1 MKRTL
6 VTALLLPF
14 FLLTVG
20 SLGCKAAA
28 LPLSAPVAAVMAE
41 EGLTVNPSTIQHFSV
56 RKNGTTRLRDVP
68 PLAKGRCFI
77 PSGMKQ
83 RGNTP
88 RKRGVYCHCRDSTSE
103 VSAECAE
110 CIDVPPTRTVAAA
123 TVAQHDEVVMFL
135 CQPSAATSLCEG
147 GLSSTQETAEQTSPT
162 AEEQVGALEQLTRQK
177 ARQLWEEHL
186 SDALPQTA
194 RQQLEDWYW
203 QEPFEQNGW
212 DWGELWQRMNRS
224 IQEKLRTLLH
234 ELLDEPLRLLGTLI
248 GMVVLCAVLG
258 AMRQNG
264 TVSGMDDPF
273 GVVAAA
279 SALVLLGEPVFGC
292 VERTVQ
298 SLRECSLFVMSFAPV
313 LSGILIAGGSPASAG
328 AYNLMLYFVSQLL
341 AELASKTLLPLLG
354 VYLALCILSPLAPF
368 LQVGQLTRAIH
379 RLTCWGL
386 GVLTTLFVGILSLQT
401 VIGSGGD
408 GILLK
413 TSKFLVGS
421 FVPVIGGT
429 LSDAM
434 GAARSCLH
442 LMKGLVGSLGMAVA
456 VLTFLPVLIE
466 VTGWYL
472 MLHTA
477 AWAAQMLDCSRMS
490 GVLRSVASAFSILL
504 ALVVC
509 FGLLVL
515 VSTTMVLSVG
525 VA

>member
-28 LPLSAPVAAVMAE
+28 LPLSAPVAAAMAE

-147 GLSSTQETAEQTSPT
+147 GLSSTQQSACYSQ
-162 AEEQVGALEQLTRQK
+162 QVGALEQLTRQK
-177 ARQLWEEHL
+177 TRQLWEEHL

-203 QEPFEQNGW
+203 QEPFEQNRW
-212 DWGELWQRMNRS
+212 DWGEVWQRLKRS
-224 IQEKLRTLLH
+224 IQDKLR

-258 AMRQNG
+258 ALRQNG
-264 TVSGMDDPF
+264 TASGMDDPF

-442 LMKGLVGSLGMAVA
+442 LMKGLVGSFGMAVA
-456 VLTFLPVLIE
+456 ALTFLPVLIE
-466 VTGWYL
+466 VSGWYL

>member
-1 MKRTL
+1 MKRIL
-6 VTALLLPF
+6 VTARLPLLLPLLLL
-14 FLLTVG
+14 LLTAG
-20 SLGCKAAA
+20 SLGCQAAA

-41 EGLTVNPSTIQHFSV
+41 EGL
-56 RKNGTTRLRDVP
+56 
-68 PLAKGRCFI
+68 
-77 PSGMKQ
+77 
-83 RGNTP
+83 
-88 RKRGVYCHCRDSTSE
+88 
-103 VSAECAE
+103 
-110 CIDVPPTRTVAAA
+110 
-123 TVAQHDEVVMFL
+123 
-135 CQPSAATSLCEG
+135 
-147 GLSSTQETAEQTSPT
+147 SSTQQSACYSQENSCYSQ
-162 AEEQVGALEQLTRQK
+162 QVGALEQLTRQK
-177 ARQLWEEHL
+177 TRQLWEEHL

-203 QEPFEQNGW
+203 QEPFEQNRW
-212 DWGELWQRMNRS
+212 DRRELWQQLNRS
-224 IQEKLRTLLH
+224 IQDKLR
-234 ELLDEPLRLLGTLI
+234 ELLDEPLRLLGTLM

-258 AMRQNG
+258 ALRQSG
-264 TVSGMDDPF
+264 TASGMDEPF

-368 LQVGQLTRAIH
+368 LQVEQLTRAIH

-490 GVLRSVASAFSILL
+490 GVLRSVARAFSILL